1 MIRLERQVAYAFSCA
16 IFYGVCSGSMNFT
29 NKWVLNTW
37 GFNYPNFMVF
47 CQLALFSFVITA
59 LRKTGKIT
67 DHVCLAYTRER
78 GRQLA
83 LLSFLYLTNVIL
95 ALFAL
100 SGMNIP
106 MYNAMRRC
114 VPIASL
120 LLGPVIYPQRTT
132 PQIIGAIILIT
143 AGTITA
149 ATGDLDFDFKSYMFG
164 AASVLSQSLY
174 LLTLQKMGSENQLD
188 SYNPNAKAA
197 NAMTILYVNSVN
209 CLPVTAI
216 VVVLSGELHSMQ
228 TYAKWHEPGF
238 IIALVLTTA
247 FACVFSYSIFLCT
260 TVNSALTT
268 ACVGVIKSALTTIIG
283 MYTFGGVA
291 ATPLLIIGQLINL
304 SGGSIY
310 TWEKYRIQQKRQ
322 QQAQAAPAPTEPS
335 SA

>member
-1 MIRLERQVAYAFSCA
+1 VAYAFSA
-16 IFYGVCSGSMNFT
+16 ALFYGVCSGSMNFT

-37 GFNYPNFMVF
+37 GFNFPNFMVF
-47 CQLALFSFVITA
+47 CQLALFCSVITF
-59 LRKTGKIT
+59 LRFIGKIT
-67 DHVCLAYTRER
+67 DSVVLAYTRER
-78 GRQLA
+78 GSQLSV
-83 LLSFLYLTNVIL
+83 LSFLYLTNVIL

-132 PQIIGAIILIT
+132 PNIIGAIILIT

-149 ATGDLDFDFKSYMFG
+149 AIGDLDFDFKSYAFG

-174 LLTLQKMGSENQLD
+174 LLTLQKMGSENQLG

-209 CLPVTAI
+209 CLPIISVLVI
-216 VVVLSGELHSMQ
+216 LSGELTLMQ
-228 TYAKWHEPGF
+228 GYPHWHEPGF
-238 IIALVLTTA
+238 IVALVFTTA

-322 QQAQAAPAPTEPS
+322 ITSPSPDETPTTVT

>member
-1 MIRLERQVAYAFSCA
+1 
-16 IFYGVCSGSMNFT
+16 MNFT

-47 CQLALFSFVITA
+47 CQLALFSLVITT

-67 DHVCLAYTRER
+67 DNVCLAYTRER

-83 LLSFLYLTNVIL
+83 VLSFLYLTNVIL
-95 ALFAL
+95 GTRVTPEMTIEKYNTTFLIRFQLKPTKKALFAL

-149 ATGDLDFDFKSYMFG
+149 ATGDLDFDFK
-164 AASVLSQSLY
+164 VSQNESR
-174 LLTLQKMGSENQLD
+174 
-188 SYNPNAKAA
+188 
-197 NAMTILYVNSVN
+197 
-209 CLPVTAI
+209 
-216 VVVLSGELHSMQ
+216 VVLTWTIRVTCSAPLQSCHSHCTCWHFKKWAQKINWIVIIQTQRQLMRWLFYTLTRSIVCPSPPWSSFYPANCINCRRMPSGMNPLLSLPLFSPLPLPASSGESELDYVKYV
-228 TYAKWHEPGF
+228 TL
-238 IIALVLTTA
+238 IL
-247 FACVFSYSIFLCT
+247 SYSIFLCT

-283 MYTFGGVA
+283 KFRA
-291 ATPLLIIGQLINL
+291 
-304 SGGSIY
+304 
-310 TWEKYRIQQKRQ
+310 QKSRKN
-322 QQAQAAPAPTEPS
+322 EP
-335 SA
+335 